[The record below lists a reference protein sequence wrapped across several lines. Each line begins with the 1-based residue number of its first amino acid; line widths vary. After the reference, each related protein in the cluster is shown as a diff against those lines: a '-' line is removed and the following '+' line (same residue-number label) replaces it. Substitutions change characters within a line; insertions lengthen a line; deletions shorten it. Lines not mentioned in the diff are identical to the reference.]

1 MKEGDRGVRDRST
14 STLQAGLH
22 AKWSTQSRGVGT
34 KESRVIN
41 MVVALTEKVREARK
55 HVPI

>member
-1 MKEGDRGVRDRST
+1 MWDRST

-34 KESRVIN
+34 KESRVVN